1 MATDCLTQPTT
12 TASVARI
19 ALVGI
24 GVGGTLTLSRL
35 AEQADSS
42 WSGTTLDI
50 VDRPENLGRG
60 SAFGSDSAAAAVNT
74 SQCRLESLSPS
85 LHSFRSWLAGSG
97 SQWTDLDEKPMS
109 RSVYGDYLAATLAK
123 AIDRLRGCGVRV
135 RFSPMHATSVHP
147 GLDGIEVLGE
157 TADVPPAD
165 IAVIAPGVWS
175 PRLPATSHD
184 VVDAYPLRGLQ
195 ARVADQRS
203 VAVLGSGL
211 SAVDVAC
218 ALDDGEKRV
227 HMLSRSGTLPRVQV
241 EAANGVVPQHLTEDA
256 VIRLAVWTELT
267 AESVLKLID
276 RELARFGFTRSDV
289 FDDDAHADHWSDP
302 LASPTDLACHHAL
315 SGTNQALNTAFT
327 LLSDPE
333 RIALRAALGP
343 KWFRYRVRV
352 PLSRWCQLRAMQA
365 DGRLIVHGGVDA
377 RDEDLS
383 DIVADVGADRLIPA
397 IGQSSDLEEG
407 PELVADLATSG
418 LVGCDEAGR
427 GLVDPATS
435 RALTPEGLP
444 RDDLLLIGQISAG
457 SYFTVSA
464 LDIVDLQARR
474 AAQTI
479 GDAITTRTGRLVA
492 ARKAL

>member
-1 MATDCLTQPTT
+1 M
-12 TASVARI
+12 ARI

-24 GVGGTLTLSRL
+24 GVGGTLTVSRL

-42 WSGTTLDI
+42 WSDTTLDI

-60 SAFGSDSAAAAVNT
+60 SAFGSDIAAAAVNT
-74 SQCRLESLSPS
+74 SQHRLEALSPS
-85 LHSFRSWLAGSG
+85 LHSFRAWLEEGG
-97 SQWTDLDEKPMS
+97 SQWTGLDERPMS
-109 RSVYGDYLAATLAK
+109 RSVYGDYLAATLGK
-123 AIDRLRGCGVRV
+123 AIDRLRGYGVRV
-135 RFSPMHATSVHP
+135 RFSPMHATSVRP

-157 TADVPPAD
+157 TADVPAAD
-165 IAVIAPGVWS
+165 IAVVAPGVWS
-175 PRLPATSHD
+175 TALPANTHN
-184 VVDAYPLRGLQ
+184 VVDAYPLSGLQ
-195 ARVADQRS
+195 SRVADQRS

-218 ALDDGEKRV
+218 ALDDGQRRV
-227 HMLSRSGTLPRVQV
+227 HLLSRSGTLPRVQV
-241 EAANGVVPQHLTEDA
+241 EATNGEAPQHLTEDA
-256 VIRLAVWTELT
+256 VIQLAVWTELT
-267 AESVLKLID
+267 ADSVLTLVD

-302 LASPTDLACHHAL
+302 LADPADLACHHAL

-333 RIALRAALGP
+333 RIKLRAALGS

-352 PLSRWCQLRAMQA
+352 PLSRWRQLRAMEA

-377 RDEDLS
+377 RDRGLS
-383 DIVADVGADRLIPA
+383 DIVADLGADRLIPA
-397 IGQSSDLEEG
+397 IGQSTDLEEG

-427 GLVDPATS
+427 GQVDPATC
-435 RALTPEGLP
+435 RALTPEGHP
-444 RDDLLLIGQISAG
+444 RDDLLLVGQVSAG

-464 LDIVDLQARR
+464 LDVVVQQARN
-474 AAQTI
+474 AAATI
-479 GDAITTRTGRLVA
+479 ADSITAQPSLRVPA
-492 ARKAL
+492 ASKAA